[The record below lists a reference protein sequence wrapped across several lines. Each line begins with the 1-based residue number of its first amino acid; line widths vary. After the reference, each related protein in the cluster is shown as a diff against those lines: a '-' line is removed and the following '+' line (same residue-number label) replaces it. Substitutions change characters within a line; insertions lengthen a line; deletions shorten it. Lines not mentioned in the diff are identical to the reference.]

1 MCGMRSRSSNDHPK
15 HEIERQRGH
24 QEADDAKG
32 EGERVAGDRQNVTF
46 RKNPGLAL
54 GLKTTRDVLIQQPET
69 EDFSTVLRGSL

>member
-1 MCGMRSRSSNDHPK
+1 MRGMRSRSSNDHPK
-15 HEIERQRGH
+15 HEVERQRGH

-54 GLKTTRDVLIQQPET
+54 GLRTTREALIQQPET
-69 EDFSTVLRGSL
+69 AAFSTALRGSL